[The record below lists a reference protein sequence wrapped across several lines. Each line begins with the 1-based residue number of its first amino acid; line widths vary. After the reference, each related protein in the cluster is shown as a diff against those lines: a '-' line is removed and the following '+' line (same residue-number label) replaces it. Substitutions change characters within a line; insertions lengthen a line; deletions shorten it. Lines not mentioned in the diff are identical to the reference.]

1 MLVSEILD
9 RTYSEWL
16 WPAGV
21 DRPAVDYLAVA
32 GMTPSAPADGG
43 TFEVDGVQTAIPPSS
58 ILEIDSE
65 LIQTREV
72 SGTTITVATR
82 GYLDTVPANHDIGAQ
97 VRIDTKYPR
106 KTLFDHL
113 LSVIGKLKPWGLYVK
128 ATDATQDFTMR
139 NVLTLPAGA
148 ERVMAILVRDS
159 GSLERYTRLRFE
171 GRDWT
176 LYTEFD
182 PPKIQLHRGGGE
194 GNDMTIV
201 YAKDFT
207 RPTAEADDLNAS
219 GVPLGVQEY
228 LPMAVAGTALQSREI
243 PRVQIEEIRRML
255 ATNGIQVGTALN
267 VGQAMIRAFRL
278 DYVMAERRRQSEED
292 PMTFSWVRTE

>member
-1 MLVSEILD
+1 VLVSEILD

-21 DRPAVDYLAVA
+21 DRPAVDYLAS
-32 GMTPSAPADGG
+32 GMTPASPDVGG
-43 TFEVDGVQTAIPPSS
+43 TFTLAGDQSFVAPSS
-58 ILEIDSE
+58 ILEIGSE
-65 LIQTREV
+65 LIQTRQV
-72 SGTTITVATR
+72 AAGTVTVAAR
-82 GYLDTVPANHDIGAQ
+82 GYLDTTPANHDIGDQ

-128 ATDATQDFTMR
+128 ATDTTQTFTLR
-139 NVLTLPAGA
+139 QVIALPAGA

-194 GNDMTIV
+194 GNAMTIV

-207 RPTAEADDLNAS
+207 RPDDEADDLNTS

>member
-21 DRPAVDYLAVA
+21 DRPAVDYLASTITA
-32 GMTPSAPADGG
+32 ASPPDGG
-43 TFEVDGVQTAIPPSS
+43 SFTVDGLQSFIANSS

-65 LIQTREV
+65 LISTR
-72 SGTTITVATR
+72 TVAATAVTVAQR
-82 GYLDTVPANHDIGAQ
+82 GYLDTVPADHAIGAQ

-113 LSVIGKLKPWGLYVK
+113 NSVIGKLKPWGLYVK
-128 ATDATQDFTMR
+128 ATDATQDFTTR
-139 NVLTLPAGA
+139 EVIDLPAGA
-148 ERVMAILVRDS
+148 ERVIAVLVGVG
-159 GSLERYTRLRFE
+159 GSFERYVRLRFE

-182 PPKIQLHRGGGE
+182 PPKIQMHRGGAE
-194 GNDMTIV
+194 GHDMTIV

-207 RPTAEADDLNAS
+207 RAAAETDDLTTL
-219 GVPLGVQEY
+219 GIPLGVQDY
-228 LPMAVAGTALQSREI
+228 LPMAVAGTALQGREI

-267 VGQAMIRAFRL
+267 VGQAMLRAFRL